1 MCPTGY
7 LRSFGIIILFVTPGN
22 SEYQKCKH
30 LEKHSTEDMGIRR
43 HQLSRKLILQKKKE
57 TSQNVTTIKEIIAAL
72 GHHKTLYMYFTE
84 LHRIQILKYC
94 GKNKKVQE
102 GKFKRLP
109 CLNTQTNS
117 RSEQ

>member
-22 SEYQKCKH
+22 SEYQKC
-30 LEKHSTEDMGIRR
+30 KHSTEDMGIRR

-72 GHHKTLYMYFTE
+72 GHHKTSKQSYTLQNFIGY
-84 LHRIQILKYC
+84 
-94 GKNKKVQE
+94 
-102 GKFKRLP
+102 
-109 CLNTQTNS
+109 
-117 RSEQ
+117 RS